1 MIITGTSDKI
11 QIVLGASDP
20 STIPFTANYNNY
32 TPTNINLKTNNGTT
46 NGITAIDLVPSPASN
61 EQNELKYCSVLNPNT
76 SSTFATVKIQ
86 IYNGTTTYVIFQSIL
101 QPGEMLQ
108 YQPEKGWEVIDSQ
121 GNKET
126 TIWNVYNN
134 TINGSLGWRAAGIA
148 STVTPGQGQM
158 FLVSLG
164 KAEKAHTSYDVMYNV
179 TTQAT
184 SITYAELAIFSAHRF
199 NSDVALPLTKR
210 GVVSTA
216 SEWLSSGIKKTNIPV
231 SGINP
236 GENIV
241 LGIVYQGS
249 GLVLRTLGWGALD
262 ISDSTFGAMA
272 TSTQIRPSLMPYAY
286 YFAYNSTLIY
296 INWQAN

>member
-11 QIVLGASDP
+11 QIVLGASSP
-20 STIPFTANYNNY
+20 STIPFNIHYNNY
-32 TPTNINLKTNNGTT
+32 TSTNITAKTNNGTT
-46 NGITAIDLVPSPASN
+46 NGISAVDLVPSPASN
-61 EQNELKYCSVLNPNT
+61 EQNELKYCSILNT
-76 SSTFATVKIQ
+76 DTISTVVKIQ
-86 IYNGTTTYVIFQSIL
+86 IYNGTTSYIIFQAIL
-101 QPGEMLQ
+101 QPKQLLQ

-126 TIWNVYNN
+126 TIWNAFNN

-148 STVTPGQGQM
+148 TTVTPGQGQM
-158 FLVSLG
+158 FLISLG
-164 KAEKAHTSYDVMYNV
+164 KAEKAHTSYDIMYNV
-179 TTQAT
+179 VTQAS
-184 SITYAELAIFSAHRF
+184 SITWAEMAIFSAHRF
-199 NSDVALPLTKR
+199 NSDVALPLTTR
-210 GVVSTA
+210 GTVSTA
-216 SEWLSSGIKKTNIPV
+216 SVWNSAGIKKTNIPV

-236 GENIV
+236 GENVV
-241 LGIVYQGS
+241 LGMVYNGS

-272 TSTQIRPSLMPYAY
+272 TSTQIRPSQMPYAY